1 MSVTAPGRT
10 EAGESKHYVDREFNA
25 LGACWSVAPRLAA
38 KLTRMHNYAKAV
50 QTYLRAVDFYCLQH
64 NVSPRRVRVETWVEG
79 DRIVQRISG

>member
-1 MSVTAPGRT
+1 MSATVHRDA
-10 EAGESKHYVDREFNA
+10 AGTSKHYVDREANA
-25 LGACWSVAPRLAA
+25 LGAVWSVAPRFAA

-64 NVSPRRVRVETWVEG
+64 NVSPRKIRIDTVCEG